1 MDLAMH
7 KTLFTVSVTTLA
19 GILSGVVLH
28 WINLAPLNGPEH
40 AMPTAVSRV
49 SELSANLELSMKLSI
64 KML

>member
-1 MDLAMH
+1 MH
-7 KTLFTVSVTTLA
+7 KALFTVSVTTLA

-28 WINLAPLNGPEH
+28 WISLAPLNGHEH